1 MTDQQ
6 SSNEPALP
14 IEGLPSSATPPPTAA
29 PSPAATPPKKSRRGW
44 HLLWIIPV
52 LFALGL
58 GAGWLW
64 FGDGL
69 DQIDGGAV
77 TTTTAAAVSTTP
89 TIATDV
95 DEPVAAVA
103 QALLPS
109 MVQIETEGGLGSGV
123 IYDSSGLILTAAH
136 VVEGSDQVTV
146 RLNDGDRVQGQVVG
160 GSQTADVAVVKVD
173 RTDLQ
178 AAALALD
185 TEPEVGQMAIAIGSP
200 WGLEQTVT
208 AGVVSAVDRSVDG
221 PNGPRSFLQTDAS
234 INPGNSGGALAD
246 RHGRVIG
253 INTEIFTSS
262 GGSQGV
268 GFAVPI
274 QRAYEVAGKLV
285 AGQPIETAFL
295 GVSIE
300 DSQQGTAGAV
310 VTEIEPGTPAALAGL
325 QTGDLVVSIDGEP
338 VQSSLD
344 LAAAVRSADPGDQVT
359 LEVLR
364 EGQTVSVTVELGTR

>member
-1 MTDQQ
+1 
-6 SSNEPALP
+6 
-14 IEGLPSSATPPPTAA
+14 
-29 PSPAATPPKKSRRGW
+29 
-44 HLLWIIPV
+44 V

-69 DQIDGGAV
+69 DQLQNGQV
-77 TTTTAAAVSTTP
+77 TTTAAAASESTTA
-89 TIATDV
+89 TISTEEE
-95 DEPVAAVA
+95 EPVAAVA
-103 QALLPS
+103 EALLPS
-109 MVQIETEGGLGSGV
+109 MVHIETQSGLGSGV
-123 IYDSSGLILTAAH
+123 IYDSNGLILTAAH
-136 VVEGSDQVTV
+136 VVAGSDQVTV
-146 RLNDGDRVQGQVVG
+146 RLNDGERITGQVVG
-160 GSQTADVAVVKVD
+160 GSESADVAVVRVD

-185 TEPEVGQMAIAIGSP
+185 TVPEVGQMAIAIGSP

-221 PNGPRSFLQTDAS
+221 PNGPRSFLQTDAP

-253 INTEIFTSS
+253 INVEIFTMN
-262 GGSQGV
+262 GANQGV

-274 QRAYEVAGKLV
+274 NRAYEIAGKVV

-300 DSQQGTAGAV
+300 DSQEGAAGAV
-310 VTEIEPGTPAALAGL
+310 VTEIEPGTPAAQAGL
-325 QTGDLVVSIDGEP
+325 EAGDLVISIDGEP

-344 LAAAVRSADPGDQVT
+344 LAAAVRSADPGDTVT
-359 LEVLR
+359 LQVLR
-364 EGQTVSVTVELGTR
+364 DGQTVDLTVELGTR

>member
-1 MTDQQ
+1 
-6 SSNEPALP
+6 
-14 IEGLPSSATPPPTAA
+14 
-29 PSPAATPPKKSRRGW
+29 
-44 HLLWIIPV
+44 LWIIPV

>member
-1 MTDQQ
+1 
-6 SSNEPALP
+6 
-14 IEGLPSSATPPPTAA
+14 
-29 PSPAATPPKKSRRGW
+29 
-44 HLLWIIPV
+44 
-52 LFALGL
+52 
-58 GAGWLW
+58 
-64 FGDGL
+64 
-69 DQIDGGAV
+69 
-77 TTTTAAAVSTTP
+77 
-89 TIATDV
+89 
-95 DEPVAAVA
+95 
-103 QALLPS
+103 

>member
-1 MTDQQ
+1 MEDT
-6 SSNEPALP
+6 
-14 IEGLPSSATPPPTAA
+14 PSVTPPPS
-29 PSPAATPPKKSRRGW
+29 SPPAQVTVAPKKSRRGW
-44 HLLWIIPV
+44 HLVWIIPV

-58 GAGWLW
+58 GSGWLW
-64 FGDGL
+64 FGNGL
-69 DQIDGGAV
+69 DQLQSG
-77 TTTTAAAVSTTP
+77 TTTSTTLVAESTTP
-89 TIATDV
+89 TISTQEE
-95 DEPVAAVA
+95 EPVAAVA
-103 QALLPS
+103 EALLPS
-109 MVQIETEGGLGSGV
+109 MVQIETQSGLGSGV
-123 IYDSSGLILTAAH
+123 IYDSNGLILTAAH
-136 VVEGSDQVTV
+136 VVAGSDQVTV
-146 RLNDGDRVQGQVVG
+146 RLNDGERVAGQVVG
-160 GSQTADVAVVKVD
+160 GSETADVAVVKVD
-173 RTDLQ
+173 RTDLK

-208 AGVVSAVDRSVDG
+208 AGVVSAVDRSIDG
-221 PNGPRSFLQTDAS
+221 PNGPRSFLQTDAP

-274 QRAYEVAGKLV
+274 KRAYEIAGKVV

-310 VTEIEPGTPAALAGL
+310 VTEIQPGTPADQAGL
-325 QTGDLVVSIDGEP
+325 QPGDLVVSIDGQP

-344 LAAAVRSADPGDQVT
+344 LAAAVRSLDPGDQVT
-359 LEVLR
+359 LEVQR
-364 EGQTVSVTVELGTR
+364 DGQTVNVTVELGTR